1 MHRVIQTL
9 QMALTRASRAP
20 HTASNPRRRN
30 HPAGLARSRS
40 ARPEQKLHV
49 GLSERRPSAEP
60 VVLFDYQLSRA
71 QHHPQAFL
79 NGYTGKL
86 ISDGYLAWRSLQG
99 VTHFGCWAHARRRF
113 DEALKASPQKDG
125 RAEQALT

>member
-1 MHRVIQTL
+1 MRHCIRGPHH
-9 QMALTRASRAP
+9 AP
-20 HTASNPRRRN
+20 DPTETN
-30 HPAGLARSRS
+30 HPTRS
-40 ARPEQKLHV
+40 A
-49 GLSERRPSAEP
+49 ATP
-60 VVLFDYQLSRA
+60 VVLFDHQLSRA

-125 RAEQALT
+125 RAEQAPTLIRR